1 MGINSDRLF
10 SGHGMS
16 LHQNGRKLTYV
27 DQVEAKIEWELAEI
41 QLPGQLMK
49 QHKRVSGKGSGTI
62 SGFLY
67 TTGMIQLTS
76 RPARDQKQS
85 HVDFVGSIENKEDPG
100 RPEKIRIRLKNIQFT
115 EGTLM
120 NFKVGEVV
128 RFEVPFVFDGYELMD
143 GAASR

>member
-1 MGINSDRLF
+1 MGIDAKRLF
-10 SGHGMS
+10 SGHGMA
-16 LHQNGRKLTYV
+16 LYQNGTKLTYV
-27 DQVEAKIEWELAEI
+27 DQVEAKIEWELAEV

-67 TTGMIQLTS
+67 TTGMTQLTS
-76 RPARDQKQS
+76 RPARDQKQTY
-85 HVDFVGSIENKEDPG
+85 VDFIGSIENKEDPG
-100 RPEKIRIRLKNIQFT
+100 RPEKIRIRLKNIQFS
-115 EGTLM
+115 EGMLM

-128 RFEVPFVFDGYELMD
+128 RFEVPFVFDDYDLMD